1 MPLWIAF
8 DLDATIGCFE
18 SVHNYIT
25 LFAPWLLQEIFKA
38 PYYTG
43 PSHPVIAVDD
53 KMKSIMFL
61 AFRSFVFK
69 MAAFEKENR
78 LLRPGII
85 PIIERLLAAKKAG
98 QVGGL
103 MIYSNN
109 SSRHMLIFA
118 HELLKAVMGLKE
130 DIFCPLVDWWHG
142 VRDDECRKVAGA
154 SLGYGLKTVNT
165 IQRSFIIAALQEQ
178 CGYGLLDKKKV
189 SAENIV
195 FFDDLI
201 HPEIYG
207 SIPRAQYFNVQPYK
221 RYIGSSHLM
230 HQAFYDAYEEFGLNR
245 NAALIGEFWKLGFD
259 LRTKNSGF
267 MTIGN
272 MQPRGT
278 DNDVSDGP
286 ELLRR
291 VNALIGVVGGRKR
304 QTRKRS
310 RT

>member
-1 MPLWIAF
+1 MPLWVAF

-25 LFAPWLLQEIFKA
+25 LFAPWLLQEIYQA
-38 PYYTG
+38 PYWRG
-43 PSHPVIAVDD
+43 PAQPVVAVDE
-53 KMKSIMFL
+53 KMKPALFL
-61 AFRSFVFK
+61 AFRAFVAK
-69 MAAFEKENR
+69 MASFEKENR

-98 QVGGL
+98 RVGGL

-142 VRDDECRKVAGA
+142 VRDDECRKVADA

-165 IQRSFIIAALQEQ
+165 IQRSFIMAALQER
-178 CGYGLLDKKKV
+178 CGYGVLDRKKV

-207 SIPRAQYFNVQPYK
+207 HIPRAQYFHVQPYK
-221 RYIGSSHLM
+221 RYIGSGHLM
-230 HQAFYDAYEEFGLNR
+230 HQAFYEAYEEFGLNR
-245 NAALIGEFWKLGFD
+245 SAALIGQFWKLGFD
-259 LRTKNSGF
+259 LRTKQAGFTTIKRTQPSGAE
-267 MTIGN
+267 TAV
-272 MQPRGT
+272 
-278 DNDVSDGP
+278 DDGP

-291 VNALIGVVGGRKR
+291 VNALLGPAGGKR
-304 QTRKRS
+304 QTRKHS
-310 RT
+310 RN

>member
-8 DLDATIGCFE
+8 DMDATIGCFD
-18 SVHNYIT
+18 SVENYIT
-25 LFAPWLLQEIFKA
+25 LFAPWLLQEIYVA
-38 PYYTG
+38 PYYRG
-43 PSHPVIAVDD
+43 PAKPVIAVDE
-53 KMKSIMFL
+53 KMKATLFL
-61 AFRSFVFK
+61 AFRAFVKK
-69 MAAFEKENR
+69 MAAFEKENK

-142 VRDDECRKVAGA
+142 VRDGECRKVAGA
-154 SLGYGLKTVNT
+154 SLGYGLKTVDT
-165 IQRSFIIAALQEQ
+165 IQRSFIMAALQEG
-178 CGYGLLDKKKV
+178 CGYGLLDRKKV
-189 SAENIV
+189 SAQNIV

-207 SIPRAQYFNVQPYK
+207 GIPRAQYFHVQPYK
-221 RYIGSSHLM
+221 RYITSAHLM
-230 HQAFYDAYEEFGLNR
+230 HQAFYEAYEEVGLNR
-245 NAALIGEFWKLGFD
+245 NAALIVQFWKIGFD
-259 LRTKNSGF
+259 LRTKQSGL
-267 MTIGN
+267 TSIGS
-272 MQPRGT
+272 MQPHDA
-278 DNDVSDGP
+278 DNDVTDGP

-291 VNALIGVVGGRKR
+291 VNALLGSGGGKRK
-304 QTRKRS
+304 TRKRS
-310 RT
+310 RD